1 MNLNLY
7 PEEVASL
14 ASYNPDERR
23 ISIFA
28 DSEAGQQ
35 TLQSIAKRLSVR
47 VMFAG
52 STGEGVERLTD
63 YPAGDAIFVDV
74 AFNGDAGL
82 DVFLDRLDAFGRAE
96 QVPILINTVPECLD
110 QVAARM
116 SAPSVAL
123 MSQANAADWAATL
136 AMFATMFGDGRDP
149 VLHEVAID
157 DSLRLQRLADE
168 VQRIART
175 LADLVG
181 NEPPPM
187 RGVSDAMIGFRA
199 EPTRF
204 AAPPSAIT
212 ASDVRAIIRLRRMR
226 DRYFRSDLFAD
237 PAWDMLLDL
246 MAARLER
253 MRVAVSSLCIA
264 AAVPPTT
271 ALRWI
276 KTMSDNGMF
285 VRVADP
291 EDGRRVFIDL
301 SDGAAAGMNAYLSAA
316 KAQGGLAV

>member
-1 MNLNLY
+1 MNFDLY
-7 PEEVASL
+7 PEEAASL
-14 ASYNPDERR
+14 ASYDRNERR

-28 DSEAGQQ
+28 DSENGKEAA
-35 TLQSIAKRLSVR
+35 QSIATHVGARILYV
-47 VMFAG
+47 G
-52 STGEGVERLTD
+52 STIDGTARLADFPT
-63 YPAGDAIFVDV
+63 GDAVFVDV
-74 AFNGDAGL
+74 SQDGGAAL
-82 DVFLDRLDAFGRAE
+82 DVFLDRLDVLGRIDR
-96 QVPILINTVPECLD
+96 VPVLVNSAPDCLD
-110 QVAARM
+110 RVAARL

-123 MSQANAADWAATL
+123 MSQASAADWVATL
-136 AMFATMFGDGRDP
+136 AMSGTMRDP
-149 VLHEVAID
+149 VLHEIAVD

-181 NEPPPM
+181 NEPPPL

-199 EPTRF
+199 EPPSS
-204 AAPPSAIT
+204 AATTSAIT
-212 ASDVRAIIRLRRMR
+212 ANDVRAIIRLRRMR
-226 DRYFRSDLFAD
+226 DRFFRSDLFAD

-253 MRVAVSSLCIA
+253 MQVAVSSLCIA

-276 KTMSDNGMF
+276 KTMSENGMF
-285 VRVADP
+285 VRIADP
-291 EDGRRVFIDL
+291 EDGRRVFIAL
-301 SDGAAAGMNAYLSAA
+301 SDGAASGMLAYLSAA

>member
-1 MNLNLY
+1 MNLDLY

-28 DSEAGQQ
+28 DSVTGIDAA
-35 TLQSIAKRLSVR
+35 QSIAERIGAR
-47 VMFAG
+47 VLFAG
-52 STGEGVERLTD
+52 STEEGAARLAD
-63 YPAGDAIFVDV
+63 YPAGDAVFVDV
-74 AFNGDAGL
+74 VQDGGVEL
-82 DVFLDRLDAFGRAE
+82 DVFLDRLDALGRIDR
-96 QVPILINTVPECLD
+96 VPILVNAASEYLD
-110 QVAARM
+110 RVAARLD
-116 SAPSVAL
+116 APSVVL
-123 MSQANAADWAATL
+123 MSQATPADWVATL
-136 AMFATMFGDGRDP
+136 AMFGTVQDP

-181 NEPPPM
+181 DTPPPLH
-187 RGVSDAMIGFRA
+187 GVSDALIGFRA
-199 EPTRF
+199 EPTRYT
-204 AAPPSAIT
+204 PPSGMIT
-212 ASDVRAIIRLRRMR
+212 AADVRAIIRLRRMR

-276 KTMSDNGMF
+276 KTMSENGMF

-291 EDGRRVFIDL
+291 EDGRRVFIEL
-301 SDGAAAGMNAYLSAA
+301 SDGAAVAMNAYLSAA
-316 KAQGGLAV
+316 KSAGGLAV

>member
-1 MNLNLY
+1 MNLDLY

-28 DSEAGQQ
+28 DSVTGRDAA
-35 TLQSIAKRLSVR
+35 QSIAER
-47 VMFAG
+47 VGARVLFAG
-52 STGEGVERLTD
+52 STEEGAARLAD
-63 YPAGDAIFVDV
+63 YPAGDAVFVDV
-74 AFNGDAGL
+74 AQDGGVEL
-82 DVFLDRLDAFGRAE
+82 DVFLDRLDALGRIDR
-96 QVPILINTVPECLD
+96 VPILVNAAPEYLD
-110 QVAARM
+110 RVAARLD
-116 SAPSVAL
+116 APSVVL
-123 MSQANAADWAATL
+123 MSQATPADWVATL
-136 AMFATMFGDGRDP
+136 AMFGTVQDP

-181 NEPPPM
+181 NEPPPFH
-187 RGVSDAMIGFRA
+187 GVGDALIGFRA
-199 EPTRF
+199 EPTRYT
-204 AAPPSAIT
+204 PPSGMIT
-212 ASDVRAIIRLRRMR
+212 AADVRAIIRLRRMR

-276 KTMSDNGMF
+276 KTMSENGMF

-291 EDGRRVFIDL
+291 EDGRRVFIEL
-301 SDGAAAGMNAYLSAA
+301 SDGAAVAMNAYLSAA
-316 KAQGGLAV
+316 KSAGGLAV